1 MILRL
6 ENEGCAYILYGI
18 EVLQKRPQQ
27 ASEENHENLESQF
40 VGGLTDADSV
50 SADVEEALY
59 LPYDEL
65 LQLGIRHHDNDKT

>member
-40 VGGLTDADSV
+40 VGGLTDADSAG
-50 SADVEEALY
+50 ADV
-59 LPYDEL
+59 
-65 LQLGIRHHDNDKT
+65 